1 MFVSDLDT
9 LAQALSVS
17 RETVLPLQSYADLL
31 VKWQKAKNIVADS
44 TLPDLW
50 QRHLLDSA
58 QLIPLMGLT
67 PSTENEAARP
77 GNQSGVQAKALPVL
91 MDIGSGGGFPGLV
104 LAALGCVEAH
114 MVESNGR
121 KCSFMRMVTE
131 KTGAHA
137 HIHAERV
144 EALPP
149 FEADFITSRA
159 CARLNQLLEWAYP
172 FTKSTTKLW
181 FLKGEKCDEELTEAQ
196 ASWKMTVKRH
206 KSLTDASGTIL
217 EIADLQPVS

>member
-1 MFVSDLDT
+1 MFVTDLDT

-17 RETVLPLQSYADLL
+17 RETVLPLQEYADLL

-58 QLIPLMGLT
+58 QLVPLMGLMPHMQT
-67 PSTENEAARP
+67 TVP
-77 GNQSGVQAKALPVL
+77 GQVLPVL

-104 LAALGCVEAH
+104 LAALGCVDAH

-121 KCSFMRMVTE
+121 KCSFMRMVAE
-131 KTGAHA
+131 KTGASA

-159 CARLNQLLEWAYP
+159 CARLVQLLEWAHP
-172 FTKSTTKLW
+172 FTKATTKLW

-217 EIADLQPVS
+217 EIADLQPIS